1 MATKV
6 FVVHFQLHEKH
17 WVVAY
22 IRIILPAISVFAY
35 KYTDF
40 D

>member
-1 MATKV
+1 MGAKV

-22 IRIILPAISVFAY
+22 IKVMSAICVFAY
-35 KYTDF
+35 MYTGF

>member
-1 MATKV
+1 MGAKV

-17 WVVAY
+17 QVVAY
-22 IRIILPAISVFAY
+22 IRAILPAISKFAY
-35 KYTDF
+35 KYTGF

>member
-1 MATKV
+1 MGAKV

-17 WVVAY
+17 QVVAY
-22 IRIILPAISVFAY
+22 LRAILPAISVFAY
-35 KYTDF
+35 KCTGF